1 MWGAG
6 STNFSALYRL
16 PHLRGATKSE
26 GSFENLTLLN
36 KNIERHRKS
45 TNVVEEMRK
54 QTVQDGSRIEEYCSE
69 KQTLYQ

>member
-6 STNFSALYRL
+6 LTNFSVLCHL

-36 KNIERHRKS
+36 KNIERHRQS

-54 QTVQDGSRIEEYCSE
+54 QTVQDGSRIEEHCSE